1 MNKKRKSIL
10 AVCIALLVIAMGLL
24 AFLLGNPANESASR
38 KLARVACLGDS
49 ITESSGYPEY
59 LQALLGADSVVGN
72 FGVSGATVS
81 FNSYKPYY
89 FEAAFERAKRFEPT
103 TVIIMLGTN
112 DARTDYYQ
120 QIDNFVE
127 DYTKII
133 NSLQTLNSK
142 LQIFLVKPPPIFN
155 NTYDLNGTSF
165 VEGVLPRIEQIAKA
179 FGLPVIDVYTP
190 LANHQEYFPDGVH
203 PNTEGAQ
210 IIANTVYKAITS
222 TQP

>member
-1 MNKKRKSIL
+1 MNRKRKCLLAVSIL
-10 AVCIALLVIAMGLL
+10 LLVTALVLL
-24 AFLLGNPANESASR
+24 AFFSGNRANESANL
-38 KLARVACLGDS
+38 KLAHVACLGDS

-59 LQALLGADSVVGN
+59 LQALLGANSVVGN

-120 QIDNFVE
+120 QIDNFVT
-127 DYTKII
+127 DYTRII
-133 NSLQTLNSK
+133 NSLQALSSK
-142 LQIFLVKPPPIFN
+142 PQIFLVKPPPIFN
-155 NTYDLNGTSF
+155 NAYDLNGTSF
-165 VEGVLPRIEQIAKA
+165 VEGVLSRIEQVAKTL
-179 FGLPVIDVYTP
+179 GLPVIDVYTP
-190 LANHQEYFPDGVH
+190 LANHPEYFPDGVH

-210 IIANTVYKAITS
+210 IIANTVYNAITS

>member
-1 MNKKRKSIL
+1 MNKKRKSL
-10 AVCIALLVIAMGLL
+10 LTACITLLLTALGLL
-24 AFLLGNPANESASR
+24 AFLSGNRANESANL

-49 ITESSGYPEY
+49 ITEASGYPER
-59 LQALLGADSVVGN
+59 LQVLLGANSIVGN

-81 FNSYKPYY
+81 FNSCKPYY
-89 FEAAFERAKRFEPT
+89 FETAFERAKRFEPT

-120 QIDNFVE
+120 QINNFID
-127 DYTKII
+127 DYTRII
-133 NSLQTLNSK
+133 NNIQTLNSK
-142 LQIFLVKPPPIFN
+142 PRIFLAKPPPIFN

-203 PNTEGAQ
+203 PNAEGAQ